1 MSARP
6 KNASRAA
13 ALRRAAALAVGRTPG
28 VTGRPEWQCTC
39 GSRER
44 STRAKG
50 VRLCDACHPKKTAGR
65 PRTRKESLQ
74 VASSLNQDA
83 NRIPALN
90 IPSAARASN
99 RRHRVK

>member
-6 KNASRAA
+6 NNAIRAA

-28 VTGRPEWQCTC
+28 ATGRPKWQCAC
-39 GSRER
+39 GCRER

-50 VRLCDACHPKKTAGR
+50 VRLCDRCHPKKTAGR

-74 VASSLNQDA
+74 VASEWLNQHTHRISLN
-83 NRIPALN
+83 LTT
-90 IPSAARASN
+90 AARASD
-99 RRHRVK
+99 RRRRVK